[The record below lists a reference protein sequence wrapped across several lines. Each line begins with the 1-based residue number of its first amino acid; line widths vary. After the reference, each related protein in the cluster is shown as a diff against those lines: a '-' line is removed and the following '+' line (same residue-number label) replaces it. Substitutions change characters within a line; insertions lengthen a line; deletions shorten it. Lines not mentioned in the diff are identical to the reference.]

1 MTAQRQTAQEM
12 IKEILELAKHTQ
24 KDLADKLGAHEE
36 EVSRWSRGLH
46 IPNKENTNK
55 IRTILRHERQ
65 LLKYEPDVW
74 YKVSF
79 VNPLTSA
86 PMSGEAQLDTLRNE
100 PMFLIKFKD
109 AKGQDVTIA
118 KTIEGAF
125 NQIDMQ
131 QIGG

>member
-24 KDLADKLGAHEE
+24 KDLADKLGAQ
-36 EVSRWSRGLH
+36 SRGLH